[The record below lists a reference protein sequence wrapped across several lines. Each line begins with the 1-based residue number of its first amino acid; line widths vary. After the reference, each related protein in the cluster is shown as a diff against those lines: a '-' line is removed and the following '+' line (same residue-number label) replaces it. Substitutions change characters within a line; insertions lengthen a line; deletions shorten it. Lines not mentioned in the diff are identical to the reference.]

1 VADKLAV
8 YPLLGAASAL
18 LGPLELLVHNA
29 SELGALPL
37 RALADTDCEDLERV
51 LLANLIGP
59 FRLTKAVVGQMAL
72 RRRGLVLAI
81 SSDAGVVAYP
91 RWGGYGVSKAALD
104 HLMRSWAVELETS
117 GVRFLS
123 VDPGEMDTRMHRDA
137 VPDADPAALLRPE
150 QVARRLAD
158 LIAASESYGNG
169 SRLVLAETGEA
180 A

>member
-1 VADKLAV
+1 
-8 YPLLGAASAL
+8 
-18 LGPLELLVHNA
+18 
-29 SELGALPL
+29 
-37 RALADTDCEDLERV
+37 
-51 LLANLIGP
+51 
-59 FRLTKAVVGQMAL
+59 
-72 RRRGLVLAI
+72 
-81 SSDAGVVAYP
+81 
-91 RWGGYGVSKAALD
+91 
-104 HLMRSWAVELETS
+104 MRSWAVELETS

-137 VPDADPAALLRPE
+137 VPDADPAALRRPE